1 MISRSDTSDKLEV
14 WVTPAPATP
23 ELENVVAEAA
33 RAANVPVAFVGFLE
47 KAGESVKAARGWN
60 VAVIPPAVSFAIR
73 IANQT
78 DVVVVPDTTLDVRF
92 SSHPLVTGAP
102 NIRFYAGAPLQV
114 RAGINI
120 GSLCIIDRA
129 PRDFSAEEQ
138 GGLSAL
144 AALTVSEILG
154 WRAVRK
160 LDASQKRLAQTAR
173 MAKIGGF
180 EFNRTSDKHTWD
192 DMIYSLYGIPLGTPP
207 ANDLIVSR

>member
-1 MISRSDTSDKLEV
+1 VIVRDAASDPRFKTSVLV
-14 WVTPAPATP
+14 
-23 ELENVVAEAA
+23 
-33 RAANVPVAFVGFLE
+33 
-47 KAGESVKAARGWN
+47 RG
-60 VAVIPPAVSFAIR
+60 P
-73 IANQT
+73 
-78 DVVVVPDTTLDVRF
+78 
-92 SSHPLVTGAP
+92 P

-138 GGLSAL
+138 GRLAAL

-180 EFNRTSDKHTWD
+180 EFNRTSGKPYLGRHDLFALRHSARHPAGERFD
-192 DMIYSLYGIPLGTPP
+192 REPLRPGDARQVAPPYHRADQARCSLRRRIARYTT
-207 ANDLIVSR
+207 